1 MEEEKSEDKLFTID
15 DKVSVLV
22 GIELEAEKIAYA
34 IFYRPTYV
42 TREGTIDFNKSDLRI
57 NYYNDYDLKTLLKLI
72 KSEIVKE
79 ISKIKTN
86 IESQILWIFCANYY
100 WKENHKN
107 KFRQISVEEG
117 LINSLQDKRIMFLKK
132 GVALT
137 SYFEEEQKIT
147 IKVGNPYIIII
158 ADNFQRERDFVFVE
172 CLEENYIEG
181 KDQIETAQIFCHEK
195 TNIRYLDKYL
205 CSILCQIDRERRN
218 KLIMFFSGP
227 EENYYLK
234 LIDKG
239 SFQVFTAKS
248 LFAVSKGAIYYYHKK
263 KNINNKILD
272 KPYITLNNVYQ
283 MIDNNVIFN
292 TNVKTEKYNPKV
304 IACIDFGTS
313 GTDYC
318 FAFNTPGKIDLIY
331 CGLPGTE
338 GRNCKSPTEIII
350 DDKFNTIKFGVY
362 CKDYISQIKEN
373 EYYFKNIK
381 MHLYE
386 NKTEIQ
392 PQNSQDKFPI
402 LIIISKIL
410 TEVKTEALKKIR
422 CYNNNIKDEDIK
434 WVVTVPAIWS
444 NINKQIMIEASLNA
458 GLIQKNNEI
467 SLFLSY
473 EPEAAAYYCQ
483 NEGISI
489 PENKPYIV
497 CDLGGGTAD
506 IVCHMK
512 IKMNNQIKIRQVHEP
527 VGGPYGSNEINKEIL
542 NKVIIPLFGKDVYED
557 TLKSSTGEYYKDLFD
572 FESNIQNFKESLS
585 SKFNG
590 IFQRNNIED
599 SKIIEFME
607 SKFTLKSF
615 IEEMKVQCKKEG
627 PYKLDCTLFH
637 FSEKIQSSLE
647 ELINKFN
654 EKNENLKLN
663 CEVIKRRREERWYIY
678 IPYEIMLDIT
688 IDFINKTCK
697 KIEEILYNP
706 GDMDIKSIDS
716 ILYVGG
722 YFSSQ
727 VVYWLVKKKLIEIF
741 KNKGLNT
748 IKHILLKEPKLAVV
762 KGATLFGL
770 NPDLISSRKSDVT
783 LGIKCL
789 KNGKFF
795 FDRFL
800 NMGDDIYPEKE
811 EKHSFKMHGNQFAIF
826 ELITCKIKDPSP
838 YDESLFIHHCTL
850 TPLDIGKGHREGE
863 RIELRMKFGT
873 FINCFGY
880 YENEEKINVKV
891 DFSHNIS
898 HQESKDFD
906 ILYMIDGTGS
916 MESYIEAAKQKC
928 IEISEELEKTYIKKL
943 NFKYGV
949 IFYRDP
955 IDVKNDKHDKFP
967 LDDINNVKKNIEFV
981 KAYGGGDEPE
991 DWVGAFKIALD
1002 TNIINWRKGI
1012 KLIIHIADA
1021 PAHGDEF
1028 AGKPNYTDEGIKL
1041 IEQIKE
1047 CVRQEI
1053 KIFGLFIGKSAENSF
1068 LKFKEYYDSYDRENK
1083 GLYKVVN
1090 FNEGKGKDVAE
1101 KFKSLVLQAVHTIE
1115 PLDN

>member
-1 MEEEKSEDKLFTID
+1 MEAEKSEDKLFTFD
-15 DKVSVLV
+15 DKISVFV
-22 GIELEAEKIAYA
+22 GIELEAKKIAYF
-34 IFYRPTYV
+34 IFYKPTYV
-42 TREGTIDFNKSDLRI
+42 TREGTIDFDNSEFRTDD
-57 NYYNDYDLKTLLKLI
+57 NYFKTLLKLI

-79 ISKIKTN
+79 ISKIVAN
-86 IESQILWIFCANYY
+86 IESQILWIFCVNYY
-100 WKENHKN
+100 WREYYKN
-107 KFRQISVEEG
+107 KLMQISVEAG
-117 LINSLQDKRIMFLKK
+117 LINSLNDKRIMFLKK
-132 GVALT
+132 GVALI
-137 SYFEEEQKIT
+137 SYFEEEQKI
-147 IKVGNPYIIII
+147 IIEVGNPYIIII
-158 ADNFQRERDFVFVE
+158 VNELKKECIGLVE
-172 CLEENYIEG
+172 CLEKNYIEG
-181 KDQIETAQIFCHEK
+181 KNQIETARIYDGEII
-195 TNIRYLDKYL
+195 NIRYLDKYL
-205 CSILCQIDRERRN
+205 TSILSQINRERRN
-218 KLIMFFSGP
+218 KLKIFFSGSI
-227 EENYYLK
+227 ENFYFLLN
-234 LIDKG
+234 LIDKK
-239 SFQVFTAKS
+239 SIQVFKAES
-248 LFAVSKGAIYYYHKK
+248 LFAVSKGAIYYYCKK
-263 KNINNKILD
+263 KNDSNKNLD
-272 KPYITLNNVYQ
+272 KPYITFNNVYQ

-318 FAFNTPGKIDLIY
+318 FALNTPGNIDLIY

-338 GRNCKSPTEIII
+338 GTNCKSPTEIII

-362 CKDYISQIKEN
+362 CKDHISQIKEN

-386 NKTEIQ
+386 NKTEIK
-392 PQNSQDKFPI
+392 PENSQDKFPI

-410 TEVKTEALKKIR
+410 TEVKKEALKKIQ
-422 CYNNNIKDEDIK
+422 CYNKNIKDEDIK

-458 GLIQKNNEI
+458 ELIQKNNEI

-512 IKMNNQIKIRQVHEP
+512 IKINNQIKIRQVHEP

-557 TLKSSTGEYYKDLFD
+557 TLKNSTGEYYKDLFD

-585 SKFNG
+585 SKFDG
-590 IFQRNNIED
+590 IFQRKNIED
-599 SKIIEFME
+599 SKIIEYAE
-607 SKFTLKSF
+607 SKLTLESF
-615 IEEMKVQCKKEG
+615 IEEMKVQCKIEG
-627 PYKLDCTLFH
+627 PYKLDCTLFKY
-637 FSEKIQSSLE
+637 SEKNNSSLE
-647 ELINKFN
+647 ELTNKFN
-654 EKNENLKLN
+654 EKNENLKLKS
-663 CEVIKRRREERWYIY
+663 EVNKRREEKWYIY

-688 IDFINKTCK
+688 IDFVNKTCK
-697 KIEEILYNP
+697 KIEEILDNP

-800 NMGDDIYPEKE
+800 NVGDDIYPEKE

-838 YDESLFIHHCTL
+838 YDESLFTHHCTL

-880 YENEEKINVKV
+880 YENEEKINVRV
-891 DFSHNIS
+891 DFIHNIS
-898 HQESKDFD
+898 HPESKDFD

-916 MESYIEAAKQKC
+916 MGSYIEAAKKKC

-955 IDVKNDKHDKFP
+955 IDEKNDKHEKFP
-967 LDDINNVKKNIEFV
+967 LDDINNLKKKIEFI

-1047 CVRQEI
+1047 CVKQEI
-1053 KIFGLFIGKSAENSF
+1053 QIFGLFIGKSAENSF
-1068 LKFKEYYDSYDRENK
+1068 LKFKGYYDSYDREKK

-1090 FNEGKGKDVAE
+1090 FNEGIGKDVAE
-1101 KFKSLVLQAVHTIE
+1101 KFKSLVLQAVHTVE